1 MSIDQRRIRFFR
13 VAGAL
18 IPLLTILLGL
28 GAARAAAAPAGTYYA
43 MPTVSAIPNVCA
55 ALNCD
60 VASGLIGY
68 EYDGEG
74 SCLACAPADPFRAG
88 TFSFS
93 LVAERY
99 YPIDPLRVKSGS
111 GTLEVIWADSTSTLV
126 TYKFKA
132 RDSKALSLTGQVTG
146 GTSSRFAVG
155 TFAGGLVG
163 LPPNPVEPAVTAGAF
178 WFD

>member
-1 MSIDQRRIRFFR
+1 MSIGQRRIRLMR

-28 GAARAAAAPAGTYYA
+28 GAARAAASPAGTYYA
-43 MPTVSAIPNVCA
+43 MPTVGAIPNVCA
-55 ALNCD
+55 ALNCG

-99 YPIDPLRVKSGS
+99 APADPFRVKSGS
-111 GTLEVIWADSTSTLV
+111 GNLEVLWADSTSTLV

-132 RDSKALSLTGQVTG
+132 RDSKSLSLTGQVVSD
-146 GTSSRFAVG
+146 TSSRFSVS
-155 TFAGGLVG
+155 TFAGGVVG
-163 LPPNPVEPAVTAGAF
+163 LPPNPIEPAVTAGAF